1 MPSLLS
7 NSYLMAKAGRHPQK
21 AVGAQLGGAGRW
33 MREKESRTSTETKRE
48 EIERQREKLVETE
61 RQKDRPCREDL
72 PETRSRSVVRSLLLS
87 LAASQPDALPFR
99 RLLILPCRHR
109 SRCRHH
115 RAFLDQEEHR
125 CGLGVIQEY
134 TVYPSMEEFNG
145 AIVSML
151 YTDGRTSRRKQ

>member
-1 MPSLLS
+1 MLPRSLALS
-7 NSYLMAKAGRHPQK
+7 FSELETLSLKTLSRGAVYGR
-21 AVGAQLGGAGRW
+21 RR
-33 MREKESRTSTETKRE
+33 MTKGE

-99 RLLILPCRHR
+99 RLLVLPCRHR